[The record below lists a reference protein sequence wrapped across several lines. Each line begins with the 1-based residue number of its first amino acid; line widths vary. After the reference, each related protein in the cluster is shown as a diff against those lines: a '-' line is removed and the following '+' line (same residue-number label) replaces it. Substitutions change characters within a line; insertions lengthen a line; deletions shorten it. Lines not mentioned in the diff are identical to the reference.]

1 MWNEQF
7 LYILEHFQNTE
18 ILWPVFPCK
27 YKKFKDLLTQKH
39 LLGNIY
45 QTRFFKNLSKLTGV
59 FFLIKLQEYVKFL
72 RAPF

>member
-27 YKKFKDLLTQKH
+27 YKKFKDLLAQKH

-45 QTRFFKNLSKLTGV
+45 IKQG
-59 FFLIKLQEYVKFL
+59 FLKISQNSQESLF
-72 RAPF
+72 